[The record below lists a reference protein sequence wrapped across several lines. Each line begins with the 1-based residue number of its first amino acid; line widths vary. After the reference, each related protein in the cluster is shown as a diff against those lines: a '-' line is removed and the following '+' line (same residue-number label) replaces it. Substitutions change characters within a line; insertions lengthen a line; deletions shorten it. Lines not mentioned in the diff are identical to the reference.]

1 MVFIFKKSLAAAGRA
16 RILYQKEIEL
26 AKIEK
31 RRIEAL
37 EKLNIK
43 YEHWDKVA
51 KSFGYI
57 GLTSIVLLFGS
68 IFGNDLIKLI
78 SFYFNEFKK
87 YLKKRKETK
96 EEVKEETKKK
106 EEEEEE
112 QNVRIQME
120 LSEKL
125 EQDLEKVYFKL
136 VKVNAINKRKNKK

>member
-1 MVFIFKKSLAAAGRA
+1 M
-16 RILYQKEIEL
+16 YQKEIEL

-37 EKLNIK
+37 EKLNRD
-43 YEHWDKVA
+43 YYYWDKAA
-51 KSFGYI
+51 KAFGYI
-57 GLTSIVLLFGS
+57 GISSLVLLFGS

-78 SFYFNEFKK
+78 SFYVNEFKQ
-87 YLKKRKETK
+87 YLKKRNETK

-106 EEEEEE
+106 EEE
-112 QNVRIQME
+112 NDVRIQME